1 MAEGAQVAK
10 GVKGAKSWWA
20 RTTLIGSIVALVLLL
35 IGPIGTQLGIWGFQ
49 IGLLVL
55 IPGGVLLAAIGLLVG
70 IVSIFVS
77 RKRGFSSDMPT
88 LFVSIALCAV
98 ILVAMGMQVS
108 KGISVPPI
116 HNISTD
122 MSDPPEFNAVVALRG
137 EGSNELAYNADEI
150 GLQQAQAYPDVTT
163 LTVATAPDATL
174 DRAVLALEEMGLV
187 IVAVDP
193 AAGIVEATATTFWFG
208 FKDDVVVRVRAS
220 GAGSIVDVRSVSRV
234 GVSDLGANAGRIME
248 LLAKLS

>member
-1 MAEGAQVAK
+1 MAEGAQAAK
-10 GVKGAKSWWA
+10 GVKSWWA
-20 RTTLIGSIVALVLLL
+20 RTTLIGSVMALALLL
-35 IGPIGTQLGIWGFQ
+35 VGPIGTQLGLWGFQ
-49 IGLLVL
+49 IGLLM

-70 IVSIFVS
+70 SVSIFVS

-88 LFVSIALCAV
+88 LFASIALCGV
-98 ILVAMGMQVS
+98 ILLAMGMQLS
-108 KGISVPPI
+108 KGLSVPPI

-137 EGSNELAYNADEI
+137 EGSNPLLYNADEI

-174 DRAVLALEEMGLV
+174 DRAVTALDDLGLA

-208 FKDDVVVRVRAS
+208 FKDDVVVRIRAS

-248 LLAKLS
+248 LLARLS